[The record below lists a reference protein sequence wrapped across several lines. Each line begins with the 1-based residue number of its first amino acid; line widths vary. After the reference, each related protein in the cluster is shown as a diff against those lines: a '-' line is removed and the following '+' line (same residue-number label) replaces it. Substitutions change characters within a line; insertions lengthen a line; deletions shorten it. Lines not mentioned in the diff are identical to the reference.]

1 VSERFPVCKAQ
12 QVIRVLRVRRMK
24 GASGM
29 SDIEG
34 KVTRVGVSEGGQR
47 VNFNYEVEADLPFG

>member
-1 VSERFPVCKAQ
+1 
-12 QVIRVLRVRRMK
+12 MK